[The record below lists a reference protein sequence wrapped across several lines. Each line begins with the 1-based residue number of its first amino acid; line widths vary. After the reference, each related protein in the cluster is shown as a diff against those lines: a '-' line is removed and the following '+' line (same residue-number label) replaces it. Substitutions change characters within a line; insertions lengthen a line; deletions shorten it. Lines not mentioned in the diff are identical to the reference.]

1 MVAGVSF
8 RAVKN
13 GTKARMDKKNTKLS
27 PQSTAHV
34 PFFASPDR
42 FSILVTQ
49 AQLEYEKG
57 PWKETAQKRIT
68 K

>member
-13 GTKARMDKKNTKLS
+13 GTKARMDKNNTKLS

-34 PFFASPDR
+34 PFFASRDV
-42 FSILVTQ
+42 FSVLVTQ
-49 AQLEYEKG
+49 AQLEYD
-57 PWKETAQKRIT
+57 KEP
-68 K
+68 